1 MDLPYLTP
9 LSTAQ
14 LRAHNVPEPWTFG
27 MADRVRF
34 GEIDVLGHVNNAAY
48 LRWFENLRI
57 HYFDAYN
64 VAKYDGA
71 PPKIVLR
78 NIGLDFKAEV
88 KLNDS
93 YILTG
98 RTVAMRVSSFT
109 MEYGVFVKGVL
120 TTSGHAVIV
129 NLNQDNSKRPL
140 SDALRQTFADRDG
153 TAQA

>member
-9 LSTAQ
+9 LGPDQ
-14 LRAHNVPEPWTFG
+14 LRAQGIAAPWTFG

-57 HYFDAYN
+57 HYFDAYG
-64 VAKYDGA
+64 VADYTGT

-88 KLNDS
+88 KLNDT
-93 YILTG
+93 YVLTG
-98 RTVAMRVSSFT
+98 RTVEMRSSSFT
-109 MEYGVFVKGVL
+109 MHYGVFVDGRL
-120 TTSGHAVIV
+120 TTSGQAVIV
-129 NLNQDNSKRPL
+129 NLNADNSKRPL
-140 SDALRQTFADRDG
+140 SDALRQTFVKRDG
-153 TAQA
+153 TVQA